1 MTVEGRIAELERKL
15 RGLEERVVSLEAIHA
30 LSGERTYWVPGP
42 WQPTENTAAPL
53 PVGPR
58 VSCAGGY
65 TRPRPPTEEDEDQA
79 RAGMAADV

>member
-1 MTVEGRIAELERKL
+1 MTAEERIAELERKL
-15 RGLEERVVSLEAIHA
+15 RELEERVISLEAIRA
-30 LSGERTYWVPGP
+30 LLGERTYWVPAP

-58 VSCAGGY
+58 VSCTGGY
-65 TRPRPPTEEDEDQA
+65 TAPRPPTEEDEGQA